1 MSDNNSSEEI
11 IQQRRSKKRKFE
23 EISNEE
29 HSDHQLSAH
38 NQSVSVTSLY
48 LSVNRTRKRN
58 RKIL

>member
-29 HSDHQLSAH
+29 HSDHQFSAH
-38 NQSVSVTSLY
+38 NQSVSDANSY
-48 LSVNRTRKRN
+48 YQSIEQK
-58 RKIL
+58 KEAG

>member
-29 HSDHQLSAH
+29 HSDHQFSAH
-38 NQSVSVTSLY
+38 NHSVSDASLY
-48 LSVNRTRKRN
+48 LLEYRTKKRS
-58 RKIL
+58 RIIL